1 MFELDMMRYHTATHC
16 NALQRTAT
24 HATHCDALSR
34 TATHCN
40 TLQRTATHCNALQ
53 RAATHCNTLRRTATH
68 CDALQH
74 TATHCNA
81 LHRTATPCNTLQRTV
96 LLSRN
101 ALQNCAKLSLNTVCG
116 SAVQREIARI
126 DYMRAQCAA
135 RIQIT
140 GFLIQW
146 CRLSWRIS
154 TCSQNSKTLQHTVA
168 AYGG

>member
-1 MFELDMMRYHTATHC
+1 MLAHSHYARCADLSTATHC
-16 NALQRTAT
+16 AFDITLQ
-24 HATHCDALSR
+24 H

-40 TLQRTATHCNALQ
+40 TLQHTATHCTALQRPATHCNA
-53 RAATHCNTLRRTATH
+53 
-68 CDALQH
+68 
-74 TATHCNA
+74 
-81 LHRTATPCNTLQRTV
+81 LQRTV

-154 TCSQNSKTLQHTVA
+154 TCSQNSKTLQQTVA
-168 AYGG
+168 TYGG